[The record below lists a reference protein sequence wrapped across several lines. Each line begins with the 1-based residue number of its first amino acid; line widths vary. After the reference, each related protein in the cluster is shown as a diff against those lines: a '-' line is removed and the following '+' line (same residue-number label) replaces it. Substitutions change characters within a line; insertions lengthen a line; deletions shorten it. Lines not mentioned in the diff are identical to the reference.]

1 MKKDLLMVGLISILL
16 FFIITGG
23 SIINPQHIDWLI
35 LGKKQISDN
44 ESYLIGWLFFK
55 QAPLLQ
61 YPFLLLPKLGEG
73 LLLTLVYTDS
83 IPLMAIPFKIFRDFI
98 PFDFQYFGF
107 WIFSCFLLQGI
118 FSYLILSRFIKN
130 RVPTILATT
139 LFLIAPVFLF
149 RFQLGHFALLGHW
162 IILASILLYCCRTF
176 SMRKWLLVIIVS
188 LLIHPYIF
196 TMVAVL
202 FGSDILQRL
211 LKKENSL
218 KIIVNSLISIPIII
232 LSLFV
237 FGHIGT
243 TDVSSLELF
252 GGYGH
257 FKMNLLS
264 IIDPEY
270 DLLGNEISWSKVLPD
285 QDNQHWSNTFADY
298 EGFNYLGIGLI
309 ILLLFVLAK
318 SLSLNIVKL
327 FIDKK
332 SFFLPLTLV
341 SFMFF
346 FFAISNNIT
355 IGEHLYFRY
364 EIEGEMLFL
373 VNVFRAS
380 GRFFWPVYYLI
391 YLLIIILFIRNY
403 TPKQVTIILS
413 VIILFQLYDTSQ
425 AFIDI
430 NNRLNN
436 KDMVK
441 KKWSM
446 DLQDDFWS
454 TLPKRYKRIV
464 YVFPHTQPNNSFDLL
479 YYAAKNDLST
489 NFGYWFK
496 DTRTFYNSE
505 KERLTKLI
513 QENNYDKF
521 SIYYIEDEKIWEN
534 VLKNKKPSDLARKI
548 NGYNILAPNYYP
560 ES

>member
-218 KIIVNSLISIPIII
+218 
-232 LSLFV
+232 
-237 FGHIGT
+237 
-243 TDVSSLELF
+243 
-252 GGYGH
+252 
-257 FKMNLLS
+257 
-264 IIDPEY
+264 
-270 DLLGNEISWSKVLPD
+270 
-285 QDNQHWSNTFADY
+285 
-298 EGFNYLGIGLI
+298 
-309 ILLLFVLAK
+309 
-318 SLSLNIVKL
+318 
-327 FIDKK
+327 
-332 SFFLPLTLV
+332 
-341 SFMFF
+341 
-346 FFAISNNIT
+346 
-355 IGEHLYFRY
+355 
-364 EIEGEMLFL
+364 
-373 VNVFRAS
+373 
-380 GRFFWPVYYLI
+380 
-391 YLLIIILFIRNY
+391 
-403 TPKQVTIILS
+403 
-413 VIILFQLYDTSQ
+413 
-425 AFIDI
+425 
-430 NNRLNN
+430 
-436 KDMVK
+436 
-441 KKWSM
+441 
-446 DLQDDFWS
+446 
-454 TLPKRYKRIV
+454 
-464 YVFPHTQPNNSFDLL
+464 
-479 YYAAKNDLST
+479 
-489 NFGYWFK
+489 
-496 DTRTFYNSE
+496 
-505 KERLTKLI
+505 
-513 QENNYDKF
+513 
-521 SIYYIEDEKIWEN
+521 
-534 VLKNKKPSDLARKI
+534 
-548 NGYNILAPNYYP
+548 
-560 ES
+560 